1 MPERLTE
8 KHIVDNID
16 CGYKIKKDTCEDGII
31 QGWNKTDAINKL
43 GKLEDIEEELGIDL
57 KTFKAIHNIHTPI
70 YYKRHANR
78 KTISCNFPRK
88 VFSTRKGVW
97 YLCVDTYDYYLRLK
111 NYGKT
116 WALTK
121 EELL

>member
-1 MPERLTE
+1 MKRLTN
-8 KHIVDNID
+8 KNQILD
-16 CGYKIKKDTCEDGII
+16 GYIGADIIKKLS
-31 QGWNKTDAINKL
+31 N
-43 GKLEDIEEELGIDL
+43 LEDIEEEIGIDL
-57 KTFKAIHNIHTPI
+57 KTFKAIHHIHTPI

-121 EELL
+121 EELKK